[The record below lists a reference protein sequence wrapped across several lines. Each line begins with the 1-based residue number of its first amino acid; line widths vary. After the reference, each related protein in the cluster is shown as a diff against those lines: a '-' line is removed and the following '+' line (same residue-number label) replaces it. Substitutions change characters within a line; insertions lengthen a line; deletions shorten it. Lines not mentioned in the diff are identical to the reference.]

1 MLQLRP
7 TFSESWYRVANLKVR
22 LRASAQISRQF
33 YRGERWYVVR
43 DPAGNQYHRLSDPAY
58 RFVALLDGTRT
69 VAEAWDICGGH
80 LADDAPTQPEV
91 IQILSQLNTANLI
104 EADITPDASVLLRR
118 HKQLIKQE
126 WQQRLMNILFP
137 RIPLWD
143 PDRFLKRWMPVMQKI
158 LSKTGAIIWLV
169 VVGYAISLI
178 LPRITELKQ
187 AAENSLAPGNWVYLW
202 IMFVLIKFIHELGHA
217 FSCRRFG
224 GECHEMGVMFLVFI
238 PTPYVD
244 ASSAWAFPSRWH
256 RMFVG
261 LAGMIF
267 ELFVA
272 ALLAFVWVNTN
283 SHSMLMGIP
292 VNQLAFNGM
301 LVASVTTVIF
311 NANPL
316 LRYDGYYILAD
327 FLEIPNLQFR
337 SQEYC
342 MGLIKRHIF
351 RIKARQPLPPPGQR
365 LWLFFYGIASSIYRV
380 FVGIVIILV
389 VTWKVPVLGV
399 LMALAG
405 VATWLIV
412 PVVKLVRYLAL
423 DPELHR
429 KRTGATAFSIGMA
442 ALVIIVVGLIPFWVH
457 YQGEGVTEASLR
469 DVLHAETPGFVTQV
483 NVDDGQHVKKGDILL
498 VCRTIDLDAAIAQT
512 QAELRHW
519 ELMETQ
525 GRVEDPSRGNSAEAA
540 VAALQNQLA
549 DEMRRQRSLTVR
561 APFDGVVVAPHI
573 RDLEGKFVQRGE
585 ELAMVAQ
592 TDQLL
597 VRLVLDQSDAELMQ
611 LPTYPS
617 AQIRMVGDVSDVLKS
632 TDIRVLPAAQ
642 PNLPHP
648 SLGYLGGGEVQTDP
662 QDPTKPMVRQ
672 FEIWVTLDNKIG
684 PNGKP
689 KFYPG
694 QKADVRFWLDQKHPL
709 FWQWSRR
716 LMQLIESKQQNSKW
730 L

>member
-118 HKQLIKQE
+118 HKQLVKQE
-126 WQQRLMNILFP
+126 WQQRLMNVLFP

-143 PDRFLKRWMPVMQKI
+143 PDKFLKRWMPVMEKI
-158 LSKTGAIIWLV
+158 LSQIGAIVWLV
-169 VVGYAISLI
+169 VVGYAVTLI
-178 LPRITELKQ
+178 LPHIHDLKT

-202 IMFVLIKFIHELGHA
+202 LMFVLIKFIHELGHA
-217 FSCRRFG
+217 FACRRFG
-224 GECHEMGVMFLVFI
+224 GECHEMGIMFLVFI

-261 LAGMIF
+261 MAGMVF

-272 ALLAFVWVNTN
+272 SLLAFIWVNTN
-283 SHSMLMGIP
+283 AHSSLMGIP
-292 VNQLAFNGM
+292 INQLAFNGM

-311 NANPL
+311 NGNPL

-337 SQEYC
+337 SSEYC
-342 MGLIKRHIF
+342 LGLIKRHVF
-351 RIKARQPLPPPGQR
+351 RIKDRQPLPPVGQR
-365 LWLFFYGIASSIYRV
+365 IWLFIYGILSSIYRV

-389 VTWKVPVLGV
+389 VTWQVPVLGI

-412 PVVKLVRYLAL
+412 PVVKLGRYLAL

-429 KRTGATAFSIGMA
+429 KRTGATAFTIGVA
-442 ALVIIVVGLIPFWVH
+442 VAVVVVVGMIPFWVH
-457 YQGEGVTEASLR
+457 YQGEGITEAMQR
-469 DVLHAETPGFVTQV
+469 DVLHAETPGFVQSV
-483 NVDDGQHVKKGDILL
+483 NVKDGDYVKKGQVLL
-498 VCRTIDLDAAIAQT
+498 VCRADELDSAIEQT
-512 QAELRHW
+512 RAELRHW

-525 GRVEDPSRGNSAEAA
+525 GRVQDPSRGNSSEAA
-540 VAALQNQLA
+540 VDALQKQLA
-549 DEMRRQRSLTVR
+549 EELRRQRTLTVR
-561 APFDGVVVAPHI
+561 APFDGIVVAPNF
-573 RDLEGKFVQRGE
+573 RDLKGKFVQRGE
-585 ELAMVAQ
+585 ELGMVAQ
-592 TDQLL
+592 TDKLL
-597 VRLVLDQSDAELMQ
+597 VRLVLDQDDAELMK
-611 LPTYPS
+611 LPTYPET
-617 AQIRMVGDVSDVLKS
+617 QIRLVGDVGDVLKS
-632 TDIRVLPAAQ
+632 KDVRVIPAAQ

-648 SLGYLGGGEVQTDP
+648 SLSYLGGGAVQTEP

-672 FEIWVTLDNKIG
+672 FEIWVTFNNKSSE
-684 PNGKP
+684 NGLKY
-689 KFYPG
+689 YPG
-694 QKADVRFWLDQKHPL
+694 QKAYVRFWLNQKHPL
-709 FWQWSRR
+709 FWQWSRS
-716 LMQLIESKQQNSKW
+716 LMQLIEAKQQNSKW

>member
-22 LRASAQISRQF
+22 LRSSAQISRQF

-118 HKQLIKQE
+118 HKMLVKQE
-126 WQQRLMNILFP
+126 WQQRLMNVLFP
-137 RIPLWD
+137 RIPIWD
-143 PDRFLKRWMPVMQKI
+143 PDKFLKRWMPVMEKI
-158 LSKTGAIIWLV
+158 LSKVGGIIWLV
-169 VVGYAISLI
+169 VVGYAISVI
-178 LPRITELKQ
+178 LPRIPELKQ

-217 FSCRRFG
+217 FACRRFG
-224 GECHEMGVMFLVFI
+224 GECHEMGIMFLVFI

-244 ASSAWAFPSRWH
+244 ASSAWAFPNRWH

-261 LAGMIF
+261 MAGMIF

-272 ALLAFVWVNTN
+272 SLLAFVWVNTN
-283 SHSMLMGIP
+283 AHSYLCGIP

-311 NANPL
+311 NGNPL

-337 SQEYC
+337 SSEYC
-342 MGLIKRHIF
+342 LGLIKRHIF
-351 RIKARQPLPPPGQR
+351 RIKDRQPLPPLGQR
-365 LWLFFYGIASSIYRV
+365 AWLLVYGIASSIYRV

-389 VTWKVPVLGV
+389 VTWQVPVLGV

-405 VATWLIV
+405 IVTWLFV
-412 PVVKLVRYLAL
+412 PVGKLVRYLAL

-429 KRTGATAFSIGMA
+429 KRTGATAFSLAVA
-442 ALVIIVVGLIPFWVH
+442 AAVVVIIGLIPFWVH
-457 YQGEGVTEASLR
+457 YQGEGVTEALQR
-469 DVLHAETPGFVTQV
+469 DVLHAETPGFVQQV
-483 NVDDGQHVKKGDILL
+483 LVNDGDQVKKGQTLL
-498 VCRTIDLDAAIAQT
+498 ICRDDDLDAAIAGT
-512 QAELRHW
+512 RSELRRW
-519 ELMETQ
+519 QLMETQ
-525 GRVEDPSRGNSAEAA
+525 GSVEDPSRGNSAEAA
-540 VAALQNQLA
+540 VIALQKQLA
-549 DEMRRQRSLTVR
+549 DELRRQRALTVK
-561 APFDGVVVAPHI
+561 APFDGVVVAPHL
-573 RDLEGKFVQRGE
+573 RDMPGKFVQRGE

-592 TDQLL
+592 TNKLL
-597 VRLVLDQSDAELMQ
+597 VRLVLDQDDAELMT
-611 LPTYPS
+611 LPTYKN
-617 AQIRMVGDVSDVLKS
+617 AQVRLVGDVSDVM
-632 TDIRVLPAAQ
+632 TTHDVRIIPAAQ

-648 SLGYLGGGEVQTDP
+648 SLSYLGGGSVQTSQD
-662 QDPTKPMVRQ
+662 DPTKPTVRQ
-672 FEIWVTLDNKIG
+672 FEIWVTLNNEAG
-684 PNGKP
+684 PDGQP
-689 KFYPG
+689 RFYPG
-694 QKADVRFWLDQKHPL
+694 QKAYVRFWLDQKHPL
-709 FWQWSRR
+709 VWQWTRR
-716 LMQLIESKQQNSKW
+716 LMQLIEAKQQNSKW

>member
-1 MLQLRP
+1 
-7 TFSESWYRVANLKVR
+7 
-22 LRASAQISRQF
+22 
-33 YRGERWYVVR
+33 
-43 DPAGNQYHRLSDPAY
+43 
-58 RFVALLDGTRT
+58 
-69 VAEAWDICGGH
+69 
-80 LADDAPTQPEV
+80 
-91 IQILSQLNTANLI
+91 
-104 EADITPDASVLLRR
+104 
-118 HKQLIKQE
+118 
-126 WQQRLMNILFP
+126 
-137 RIPLWD
+137 
-143 PDRFLKRWMPVMQKI
+143 
-158 LSKTGAIIWLV
+158 
-169 VVGYAISLI
+169 
-178 LPRITELKQ
+178 
-187 AAENSLAPGNWVYLW
+187 
-202 IMFVLIKFIHELGHA
+202 
-217 FSCRRFG
+217 
-224 GECHEMGVMFLVFI
+224 
-238 PTPYVD
+238 
-244 ASSAWAFPSRWH
+244 
-256 RMFVG
+256 
-261 LAGMIF
+261 
-267 ELFVA
+267 
-272 ALLAFVWVNTN
+272 
-283 SHSMLMGIP
+283 MLMGIP

-365 LWLFFYGIASSIYRV
+365 AWLFFYGIASSIYRV

-389 VTWKVPVLGV
+389 VTWQVPVLGV

-412 PVVKLVRYLAL
+412 PVVKLIRYLAL

-429 KRTGATAFSIGMA
+429 KRTGATAFSLGVIA
-442 ALVIIVVGLIPFWVH
+442 TIIIVIGLIPFWVH
-457 YQGEGVTEASLR
+457 YQGEGVTEALQR
-469 DVLHAETPGFVTQV
+469 DVLHAETPGFVQQV
-483 NVDDGQHVKKGDILL
+483 KVEDGEKVKQGQVLL
-498 VCRTIDLDAAIAQT
+498 VCKAIDLDAAIAQT

-540 VAALQNQLA
+540 VTALQNQLA
-549 DEMRRQRSLTVR
+549 DELRRQRSLTVR

-573 RDLEGKFVQRGE
+573 RDLLGKYVQRGE

-597 VRLVLDQSDAELMQ
+597 VRLVLDQSDAQLMK
-611 LPTYPS
+611 LPTYPD
-617 AQIRMVGDVSDVLKS
+617 AQIRMVGDVGDVLTS
-632 TDIRVLPAAQ
+632 NNFRVLPAAQ

-648 SLGYLGGGEVQTDP
+648 SLGYLGGGAVQTEP
-662 QDPTKPMVRQ
+662 QDPTKPVVRQ
-672 FEIWVTLDNKIG
+672 FEIWVTLDNKLG
-684 PNGKP
+684 PDGQP

-716 LMQLIESKQQNSKW
+716 LMQLIEAKQQNSKW